1 MNNLRTYG
9 DAPYRVAVIHGGPGA
24 PGEMA
29 PVARELS
36 PNIGVLEPLQTADS
50 INGQV
55 AELKNVLEK
64 SGNPPITLIGFSWGG
79 WLSFIFAARHPSMVK
94 KLIFVSSGPFDE
106 KYVAQIMETRFKHL
120 NADEKNEALL
130 LFSTLDSACMKGNRF
145 IRFGEL
151 MDKADSF
158 DSLPHDS
165 ETLPGNPDIYQKVWA
180 EASKMRRSRK
190 LLNLGKM
197 IRCPVVA
204 IHGDYD
210 PHPAVG
216 VQEPLSRVL
225 QDFRFILLEKCGH
238 HPWFERQAKQ
248 QFYDVLGKEIERMDD

>member
-1 MNNLRTYG
+1 
-9 DAPYRVAVIHGGPGA
+9 
-24 PGEMA
+24 
-29 PVARELS
+29 
-36 PNIGVLEPLQTADS
+36 
-50 INGQV
+50 
-55 AELKNVLEK
+55 
-64 SGNPPITLIGFSWGG
+64 
-79 WLSFIFAARHPSMVK
+79 
-94 KLIFVSSGPFDE
+94 
-106 KYVAQIMETRFKHL
+106 
-120 NADEKNEALL
+120 
-130 LFSTLDSACMKGNRF
+130 
-145 IRFGEL
+145 

-180 EASKMRRSRK
+180 EASKIRRSRK